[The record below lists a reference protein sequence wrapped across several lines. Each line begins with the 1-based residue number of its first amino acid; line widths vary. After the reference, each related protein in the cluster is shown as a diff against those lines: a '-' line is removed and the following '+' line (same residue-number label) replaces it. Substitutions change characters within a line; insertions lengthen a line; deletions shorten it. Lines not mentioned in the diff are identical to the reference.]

1 MTDEALDQIVT
12 LLFDWIQGKNKIN
25 REILHRLP
33 ESAQEIL
40 ENLELSEI
48 KEICEFAFFPAEEE
62 GLIQTATDTDITLF
76 TSRY

>member
-1 MTDEALDQIVT
+1 MTDDELDQVVS
-12 LLFDWIQGKNKIN
+12 LLYDWIQGRNKVN

-48 KEICEFAFFPAEEE
+48 KDICEYCFFPKEEE
-62 GLIQTATDTDITLF
+62 GLIQTADSANIQRF
-76 TSRY
+76 TSQY